1 MGFGSKGFQSR
12 IGLGSS
18 GFGGSRPSE
27 PESGGIA
34 LVQQKVGTT
43 ADGSDQLLVIFDNI
57 TGAGNTVVACLSFLD
72 TATIAQPVRDV
83 NDNALTEAITS
94 TITGV
99 KTYIYYLHNFD
110 PGGEAVRFTLDLPV
124 RASMWIGEFSGCA
137 DAAPQDTSTGTAT
150 STALGVVPATQD
162 PTTNSNLV
170 IGIGGYVSA
179 TDTYSAGPSNGFTRG
194 TATGGASVFQE
205 VAYLIR
211 TNSHAA
217 VTSDVT
223 ITSAAWAGC
232 SASFGGA

>member
-1 MGFGSKGFQSR
+1 MSGILQS
-12 IGLGSS
+12 LSAS
-18 GFGGSRPSE
+18 GYAP
-27 PESGGIA
+27 PAGGIT

-43 ADGSDQLLVIFDNI
+43 ADGSATPLNIFFDAPAASDSMTI
-57 TGAGNTVVACLSFLD
+57 ACISFLD
-72 TATIAQPVRDV
+72 TASFTTVPR
-83 NDNALTEAITS
+83 NDNTDDLTEAITS

-99 KTYIYYLHNFD
+99 KTYIYYLYGY
-110 PGGEAVRFTLDLPV
+110 PTEGVSYTLDLPV

-137 DAAPQDTSTGTAT
+137 NVAPQDTSTGTAT

-179 TDTYSAGPSNGFTRG
+179 TDTYSAGPSNSFTRG

-211 TNSHAA
+211 TDSHAA